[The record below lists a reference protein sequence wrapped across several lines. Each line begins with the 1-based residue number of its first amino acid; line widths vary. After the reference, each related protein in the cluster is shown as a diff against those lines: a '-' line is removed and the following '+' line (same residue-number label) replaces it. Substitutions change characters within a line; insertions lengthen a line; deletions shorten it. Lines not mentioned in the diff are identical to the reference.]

1 MLSREQD
8 KVGNLVYAIGGT
20 GAKCAEALVHLTAA
34 GVIDTDWCLR
44 IVDQDRDNGNGSRL
58 VRLVA
63 FYNDVQRYLRRG
75 VYALDNDNPIMRAR
89 ITHGNHIM
97 PVLPN
102 IEAVLREAFDV
113 GEAPDPSTDGNA
125 LLLHALY
132 TDEERSER
140 LVRGFAGRPG
150 LGAAAFLCPQSEE
163 KSELWA
169 SVRDDV
175 RLVTSGQ
182 IDHILLLGSMFG
194 GTGAAGL
201 PTLGRH
207 FRAHI
212 NDQRTALGAV
222 LCLRYFDLDNAGRF
236 KPADH
241 SRTRAAM
248 MYYAGEMMPEGGS
261 ALFDELYLV
270 GLDPEIT
277 IPAEQTGGGK
287 GQINPALL
295 PELIA
300 GLGAARF
307 QRSSPLPA
315 VAGAPVSRSVFLC
328 GREKPDT
335 VGWDDLPIADLR
347 LRQGDTRDLLVG
359 MGRFAIAYTYAF
371 HCGRRLSEVPYLE
384 DLPAYQRFLNI
395 AAARE
400 GEYDEEGLALVRLC
414 EMYLEWFGACNLM
427 EPSGLRLQLADVA
440 NLVACTEGSR
450 PYGSNVALSCDVD
463 DIVAGNR
470 RTLRQVKDAY
480 RGLHRKGRRYQ
491 LHDVA
496 TGMLA
501 MPAART
507 PAFSR
512 FIDALYANAARLSDT
527 SDKTGAR

>member
-1 MLSREQD
+1 MLTQD
-8 KVGNLVYAIGGT
+8 QNNVRNLVYAIGGT

-34 GVIDTDWCLR
+34 GVIDTDWSLR

-63 FYNDVQRYLRRG
+63 VYNDVQRDLRRSAH
-75 VYALDNDNPIMRAR
+75 ALDNDNPIMRAR
-89 ITHGNHIM
+89 ITNGDRIM
-97 PVLPN
+97 AVLPDT
-102 IEAVLREAFDV
+102 EAVLREAFDV
-113 GEAPDPSTDGNA
+113 GEAADPSSDGNA
-125 LLLHALY
+125 LLLNTLF
-132 TDEERSER
+132 TSDERNER

-169 SVRDDV
+169 CVRDDV
-175 RLVTSGQ
+175 RLMTNGQ
-182 IDHILLLGSMFG
+182 IDRILLLGSMFG

-207 FRAHI
+207 FRAHM
-212 NDQRTALGAV
+212 NEQRTALGAV
-222 LCLRYFDLDNAGRF
+222 LCLRYFDLNNAGRF

-248 MYYAGEMMPEGGS
+248 TYYAREMMPEGGS
-261 ALFDELYLV
+261 ALFDELYIV

-277 IPAEQTGGGK
+277 IPAEQAGGGK

-300 GLGAARF
+300 GLGGARF
-307 QRSSPLPA
+307 LRGPA
-315 VAGAPVSRSVFLC
+315 PAAGRMPVSRSVFIC
-328 GREKPDT
+328 GRERRDT
-335 VGWDDLPIADLR
+335 VDWDDLPIADLQ
-347 LRQGDTRDLLVG
+347 LRQADARDLLVG
-359 MGRFAIAYTYAF
+359 MGRFAVAYTYAF

-400 GEYDEEGLALVRLC
+400 GQYDEEGLELVHLC
-414 EMYLEWFGACNLM
+414 EMYLEWFGACNLL
-427 EPSGLRLQLADVA
+427 EPTGLRLQLADVA
-440 NLVACTEGSR
+440 NLVARTEG
-450 PYGSNVALSCDVD
+450 PHPDGPNVTLSCDVD
-463 DIVAGNR
+463 EITAGR
-470 RTLRQVKDAY
+470 RRALRQVKDAY

-512 FIDALYANAARLSDT
+512 FVDALYANAARLSRLGDE
-527 SDKTGAR
+527 TGAR